1 MKYRVGKK
9 QHRTILD
16 ENGIEVVVFPKGK
29 EIYAAKFCLFLNK
42 SEDNFLAEKAK
53 ILKEAKQ
60 NARFESGTDKVG
72 FIYISQLEELL
83 KQ

>member
-1 MKYRVGKK
+1 MKYRVGNK
-9 QHRTILD
+9 QHRAVLD

-29 EIYAAKFCLFLNK
+29 EMYATQFCLFLNK
-42 SEDNFLAEKAK
+42 SENKFLAEKAK
-53 ILKEAKQ
+53 ILKKAKE

-83 KQ
+83 A